1 MIKARRDKLIQQ
13 RKPAKPRVPYR
24 SMKVDG
30 LLYKGRLMV
39 DSEDIKRIKNS
50 MDLIPFWM

>member
-13 RKPAKPRVPYR
+13 RKPAKPRVPYQ
-24 SMKVDG
+24 SMKVDV
-30 LLYKGRLMV
+30 LFCPGRIIE
-39 DSEDIKRIKNS
+39 DSKKPRNP